1 MNPAERPIPE
11 PANLT
16 DHHFVSVAG
25 GVSVAGVRRTFGPVV
40 AVDDMTFSA
49 PPGTVTALVGPNGSG
64 KTTLML
70 MLASLLRPD
79 AGQIRVAGHDPVTE
93 PTEVRRRLGWMPDT
107 FGSYDNLTSRE
118 ALEFFAAAHRL
129 PRAARA
135 SRTRELLALVHLE
148 EFADAPVHVLSRG
161 QKQRLGMARAIV
173 HSPDVLLL
181 DEPASGLDPRS
192 RVDLR
197 VLLRTLAG
205 AGAAVL
211 VSSHI
216 LSELEEMADRAVFVA
231 GGHTLSERT
240 LGELRSAEVLGP
252 WRIRALD
259 TDRLLS
265 ALRQYGVDFDAR
277 DASGVQVMLRGDAEA
292 AELLASLMR
301 DGVPVASIAP
311 VGGALEN
318 AYLRLTEER
327 R

>member
-1 MNPAERPIPE
+1 
-11 PANLT
+11 
-16 DHHFVSVAG
+16 
-25 GVSVAGVRRTFGPVV
+25 
-40 AVDDMTFSA
+40 
-49 PPGTVTALVGPNGSG
+49 
-64 KTTLML
+64 
-70 MLASLLRPD
+70 
-79 AGQIRVAGHDPVTE
+79 
-93 PTEVRRRLGWMPDT
+93 
-107 FGSYDNLTSRE
+107 
-118 ALEFFAAAHRL
+118 
-129 PRAARA
+129 
-135 SRTRELLALVHLE
+135 
-148 EFADAPVHVLSRG
+148 
-161 QKQRLGMARAIV
+161 MARAIV
-173 HSPDVLLL
+173 HSPEVLLL

-205 AGAAVL
+205 AGTAVL

-240 LGELRSAEVLGP
+240 LGELRTAEVLGP

-259 TDRLLS
+259 TDRLLA
-265 ALRQYGVDFDAR
+265 ALRFHGVNFDAR
-277 DASGVQVMLRGDAEA
+277 DASGVQVMLRGDADA

-301 DGVPVASIAP
+301 DGVPVATIAP